1 MKNTYTRRYNKDEY
15 FQLSREL
22 IAQLEN
28 CFPTYHFEVIPAYKE
43 KETFGDMDI
52 LYCPKFSNSN
62 VAGISSKFI
71 HANFLPNEVVVS
83 GACMSFDQHEFQI
96 DLIFSTKEEFDY
108 ALGYFAGVDCGNLV
122 GKLTR
127 RFGMKH
133 GHDGLF
139 LPIRDGDYLV
149 TELLLTRDI
158 RKTYEFLKLDADKA
172 ESGFNN
178 LDEIFQFI
186 ASSPYY
192 DPELYKLEN
201 LNNVAKTRDRK
212 RETYRKFLE
221 FGQNYTGPVMKM
233 NPDKKTY
240 INEVLKFF
248 GKEEELLEVM
258 RTVVLGQKA
267 REIFNGQVVSD
278 ITGLVG
284 KELGMFMAVLKPLT
298 TFMSDRV
305 VYMGK
310 TRIEE
315 LIRKHFNEYKA
326 TNDHH

>member
-1 MKNTYTRRYNKDEY
+1 M
-15 FQLSREL
+15 
-22 IAQLEN
+22 IAQLEES
-28 CFPTYHFEVIPAYKE
+28 FTEYKFVVIPAYKE

-52 LYCPKFSNSN
+52 LYCPK
-62 VAGISSKFI
+62 VHDLGKISSKFI
-71 HANFLPNEVVVS
+71 HTNFLPNEVVVNGS
-83 GACMSFDQHEFQI
+83 CMSFDQYEFQI
-96 DLIFSTKEEFDY
+96 DLIYSSTEEFDY
-108 ALGYFAGVDCGNLV
+108 ALAYFSWQDMGNLC
-122 GKLTR
+122 GKLAR

-172 ESGFNN
+172 ENGFNN
-178 LDEIFQFI
+178 LDEIFEFVS
-186 ASSPYY
+186 SSPYY

-201 LNNVAKTRDRK
+201 LNTIAKTRDRK

-221 FGQNYTGPVMKM
+221 FGENYTGPVLQM
-233 NPDKKTY
+233 NPDKKAY
-240 INEVLKFF
+240 INQVLKFF
-248 GKEEELLEVM
+248 GKEEEFLEIM

-267 REIFNGQVVSD
+267 KEIFNGQVVSD

-284 KELGMFMAVLKPLT
+284 KELGMFMALLKPLT
-298 TFMSDRV
+298 TFMPDRV

-315 LIRKHFNEYKA
+315 LILKHFNEYKA
-326 TNDHH
+326 TNDYY